1 MYSKHF
7 YLQEYNFKEI
17 GCLEFYFYP
26 AEHLIVILTE
36 IKIARCTG
44 KTFSSLK
51 VTARNP
57 VLVNFF
63 IWFLGVYNAISNVF
77 PPNEDVCCEIYLLDG
92 KVSIAQH
99 SEVYKEAK

>member
-44 KTFSSLK
+44 KTSSSLK

-57 VLVNFF
+57 VSVNFF
-63 IWFLGVYNAISNVF
+63 IWFLGVYNVMSNVF
-77 PPNEDVCCEIYLLDG
+77 PPTKMYVV
-92 KVSIAQH
+92 KSIR
-99 SEVYKEAK
+99 SMVK

>member
-44 KTFSSLK
+44 KTSSSLK

-77 PPNEDVCCEIYLLDG
+77 PPTKMYVE
-92 KVSIAQH
+92 KSIC
-99 SEVYKEAK
+99 SMVK